1 MKKILVIG
9 LVGMFIFTGCGDD
22 DTTEDMMIDTRFESE
37 LVGMDDMEILID
49 TETNLVWV
57 NDIRGCFAGI
67 INPEMECGMLVF
79 AGRDDWRTPT
89 SAEMSALIS
98 AIAEREMELN
108 YINSACSLMST
119 SDGVWVFTE
128 NTDMP
133 GGTTMMMPGNAGL
146 RCVAM
151 N

>member
-1 MKKILVIG
+1 MKLLV
-9 LVGMFIFTGCGDD
+9 VFVVSFYGCGSDD
-22 DTTEDMMIDTRFESE
+22 EPAEMMDSRFESE
-37 LVGMDDMEILID
+37 LVGSENMEILMD
-49 TETNLVWV
+49 NETGLVWV

-89 SAEMSALIS
+89 SSEMSTLLS
-98 AIAEREMELN
+98 AIAERNMNLN
-108 YINSACSLMST
+108 YINTACSLMST

-133 GGTTMMMPGNAGL
+133 GGTTMAMPGNAGL